1 MTIPFN
7 QHEALLD
14 EVIHTTHYEQLAQP
28 QLQAKLSAAIN
39 DMIVHHFDE
48 LIQLLYRMDVSEAK
62 LKEMLQQH
70 AADDASDIIATL
82 ILERQQQKIKTR
94 EMFKAATD
102 IPEEE
107 KW

>member
-1 MTIPFN
+1 MTTPLN

-14 EVIHTTHYEQLAQP
+14 EVIHSNRPEELTSLPLH
-28 QLQAKLSAAIN
+28 AKLSAAIN

-62 LKEMLQQH
+62 LKGMLQQH
-70 AADDASDIIATL
+70 AAEDASDIIASL
-82 ILERQQQKIKTR
+82 IIERQQQKIKTR
-94 EMFKAATD
+94 ELFKARPD

>member
-1 MTIPFN
+1 MTTPFN

-14 EVIHTTHYEQLAQP
+14 EVIHSSQP
-28 QLQAKLSAAIN
+28 LLLTQVDFRAKLSTAVN
-39 DMIVHHFDE
+39 NMIVHHFDE
-48 LIQLLYRMDVSEAK
+48 LISILYRMDVSEAK

-70 AADDASDIIATL
+70 EAEDAADIIASL
-82 ILERQQQKIKTR
+82 IIERQQQKIKTR
-94 EMFKAATD
+94 EMFKVQVD